1 MYIDT
6 KTERVLAMILHLS
19 GFLNGVFPLVVPLLI
34 WFLKK
39 EESFFLKEHGRAAI
53 NFQLSVIILGL
64 IATLFITLTIGLG
77 TIIVLPL
84 AIVFGLLYIYFIVL
98 ATIAANDG
106 QLYTYPISWE
116 II

>member
-19 GFLNGVFPLVVPLLI
+19 GFLNGMLPLIIPLLI

-39 EESFFLKEHGRAAI
+39 EESFFIKEHGRSAI
-53 NFQLSVIILGL
+53 NFQLSVIILGA

-77 TIIVLPL
+77 AL
-84 AIVFGLLYIYFIVL
+84 IVFPLGIVFLLLYIYFIVM
-98 ATIAANDG
+98 ATIAANNG
-106 QLYTYPISWE
+106 QLYTYPIGWE